1 MPFTP
6 FHFGPGAALHALAP
20 RHVSFL
26 SFAAANVLIDFEPL
40 YFMLRGEDPLHRFMH
55 TIPGAVLA
63 TAATLLLFLAARRWA
78 ARLRLPDWLG
88 WQTLRPM
95 PVIAGAALG
104 GFSHLLLDGIM
115 HADLR
120 PLAPWSEWNPLL
132 AWVSIDSLHQLCVG
146 SAVFGLLALVLRRG
160 IKTNGGKNE

>member
-6 FHFGPGAALHALAP
+6 FHFGPGAALYALAP
-20 RHVSFL
+20 RQVSFL

-78 ARLRLPDWLG
+78 ASLRLPDWFG
-88 WQTLRPM
+88 WQTLRAM
-95 PVIAGAALG
+95 PVFAGAALG

-120 PLAPWSEWNPLL
+120 PLAPWSEWNPFLT
-132 AWVSIDSLHQLCVG
+132 WVSIDALHQFCVI
-146 SAVFGLLALVLRRG
+146 SGLLGLAVLAVRRVVLARRG
-160 IKTNGGKNE
+160 RR